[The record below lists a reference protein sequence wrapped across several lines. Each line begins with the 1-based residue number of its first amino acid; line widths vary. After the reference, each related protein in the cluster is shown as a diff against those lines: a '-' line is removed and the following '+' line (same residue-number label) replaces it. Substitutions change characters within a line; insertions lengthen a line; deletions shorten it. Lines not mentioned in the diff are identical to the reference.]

1 MASTKTQSKRST
13 SSNGSRAKSASSRK
27 SSTTK
32 RSTSNRGSANGR
44 RTQASSSRSRPKST
58 SNARS
63 KGNAEAIKDTA
74 VDRAKSAGQTISTA
88 AGKAKTPLIAGG
100 TALLGVAAGAAVS
113 GRLSGRSKGP
123 IKRIRGASIPKAVT
137 RIDLDTVKS
146 AADRV
151 SAYGQQAS
159 DIAAA
164 VEKTRKKNG

>member
-1 MASTKTQSKRST
+1 MATTKTQSKRST
-13 SSNGSRAKSASSRK
+13 SSNGSRAKSSSSRK
-27 SSTTK
+27 GSTAK
-32 RSTSNRGSANGR
+32 RSTANRGSANTGR
-44 RTQASSSRSRPKST
+44 SRSKST
-58 SNARS
+58 SSARS
-63 KGNAEAIKDTA
+63 KGNVESIKDTA
-74 VDRAKSAGQTISTA
+74 VDRAKGAGQTISQA

-113 GRLSGRSKGP
+113 GRLSGGSKGP
-123 IKRIRGASIPKAVT
+123 IKRIRGASMPKAMT
-137 RIDLDTVKS
+137 KLDLDTVKS

>member
-13 SSNGSRAKSASSRK
+13 SRNGSRAKSASSGK
-27 SSTTK
+27 GSTTK
-32 RSTSNRGSANGR
+32 RSTSSKGNANGR

-74 VDRAKSAGQTISTA
+74 VDRAKSAGQTISEA

-113 GRLSGRSKGP
+113 GRLSGRSKSP

-164 VEKTRKKNG
+164 VEKTRRKNG